1 MHIMTTCLVQLRI
14 GDPIYYPSR
23 DCILKI
29 IDYQLTPN
37 GINDPKLVCI
47 ITAEKEGYTVSATS
61 DKFKIV
67 DDQEYQTIYKRLETK

>member
-1 MHIMTTCLVQLRI
+1 MITSLVQLRI
-14 GDPIYYPSR
+14 GDPIYNPDR

-37 GINDPKLVCI
+37 GIDSPKLVCT
-47 ITAEKEGYTVSATS
+47 ITAEKSGLTVAATS
-61 DKFKIV
+61 DKFKIL